1 MNFPYPFTQISA
13 QESRRKKKEY
23 MDKLERQVELLVSEK
38 TSHLKRI
45 EMLEE
50 INANLTNQL
59 AKYQTM
65 VSRPAS
71 NAKRT

>member
-1 MNFPYPFTQISA
+1 
-13 QESRRKKKEY
+13 

-59 AKYQTM
+59 AKYQSM
-65 VSRPAS
+65 INRPVA

>member
-1 MNFPYPFTQISA
+1 
-13 QESRRKKKEY
+13 

-50 INANLTNQL
+50 INSNLTNQL
-59 AKYQTM
+59 AKYQAM
-65 VSRPAS
+65 INRPS
-71 NAKRT
+71 TTAKRT